1 MLREK
6 ENVFYKKR
14 HKEIRKRQSGKDSKK
29 KRRGKLTKAAY
40 RYAHY
45 EIDKEHPIKS
55 LGA

>member
-6 ENVFYKKR
+6 ENVLYKKR